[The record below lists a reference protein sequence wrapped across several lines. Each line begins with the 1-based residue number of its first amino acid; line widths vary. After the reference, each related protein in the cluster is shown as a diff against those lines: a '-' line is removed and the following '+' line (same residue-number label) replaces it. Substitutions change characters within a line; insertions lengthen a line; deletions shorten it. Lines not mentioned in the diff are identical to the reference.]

1 MVAISPEWNNDKLDI
16 EVDKLIS
23 MEQAFSESVVAS
35 WMCIEKLH
43 NLELNKKETA
53 IIVSSSLIR
62 SLHDLFEAA
71 GVNKDDAGIIHRKL
85 QSVQK
90 EAFSLFLS
98 KKDFDRLLA

>member
-1 MVAISPEWNNDKLDI
+1 MVAISPEWDNDK
-16 EVDKLIS
+16 EVNKLIS
-23 MEQAFSESVVAS
+23 MEQDFSESVVAS

-53 IIVSSSLIR
+53 IIVSSSLIK

-71 GVNKDDAGIIHRKL
+71 GVNKDDAGIIQRKL
-85 QSVQK
+85 QSIQK